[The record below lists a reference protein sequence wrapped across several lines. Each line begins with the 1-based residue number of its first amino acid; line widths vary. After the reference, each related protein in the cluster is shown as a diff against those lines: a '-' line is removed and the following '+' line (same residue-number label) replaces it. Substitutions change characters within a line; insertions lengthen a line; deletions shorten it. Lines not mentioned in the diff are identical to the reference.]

1 MRRLILVCIV
11 SLLILSLCPSCKRD
25 TGGADEK
32 GKLVVVTSLFPLYD
46 FAKHIGKDRAEVSL
60 LIPPGVES
68 HSFEPKPRDMIKIYD
83 ADMFIYTGAAME
95 PWVADIIAGIQGKN
109 LLIID
114 ASTGIAPIE
123 KSADPGDEHRG
134 TDPHIW
140 LDLAY
145 AQKMVDTMCAGFI
158 EKDPVNK
165 TFYTD
170 NAAAYKSSLTALDTR
185 FQDALSRCEKKIVI
199 HGGHFAFGYLAR
211 RYHLTYVAAYGFSPD
226 SEPTPKRL
234 YELSELTKRNHITHI
249 FYEELLNPRVAETI
263 ARETGATLLKL
274 NAAHNITKDEMDRG
288 VSFIAIMEQN
298 LKNLIVGLQCR

>member
-46 FAKHIGKDRAEVSL
+46 FAKHIGKDRAGVSL

-68 HSFEPKPRDMIKIYD
+68 HSFEPRPRDMIKIYD

-109 LLIID
+109 LLVID
-114 ASTGIAPIE
+114 ASTGIAPRKE
-123 KSADPGDEHRG
+123 SAGHRDGHRG

-185 FQDALSRCEKKIVI
+185 FQDALSRCEKKIII

-211 RYHLTYVAAYGFSPD
+211 RYHLGYVAAYGFSPD

-234 YELSELTKRNHITHI
+234 YELSELTKRNRITHI

-274 NAAHNITKDEMDRG
+274 NAAHNITKDEMARG